1 MPHKNIIPNA
11 QCPARADARCPMPHS
26 QFPKNI
32 IPNALRGSMPDARCP
47 IPTSQFLIFT
57 FFLATNKS
65 SYSPY
70 LLPELR
76 LASPTNTYLS
86 KAHK

>member
-11 QCPARADARCPMPHS
+11 LRGPMPCAGRCPARADARCPARA
-26 QFPKNI
+26 
-32 IPNALRGSMPDARCP
+32 NA
-47 IPTSQFLIFT
+47 QFLIFT